1 MNLVCITFCPTPQLV
16 ESRSCN
22 SLSRN
27 IRYQVLVSKAFSL
40 GGVSPKISFVIQAF
54 HFLESTLF
62 VSRSLLLLQFPSGCC
77 AATCVFFSVFLI
89 SFREEFALLSPGHSL

>member
-62 VSRSLLLLQFPSGCC
+62 VSRSLLLLQFRL
-77 AATCVFFSVFLI
+77 AAAPPHVCSSHFV
-89 SFREEFALLSPGHSL
+89 